1 MSICIST
8 FHRLFFYSRTHWY
21 GCELVAV
28 VGTRGLR
35 DSLNLIYL
43 YLYLLLL
50 LPKIKS
56 MK

>member
-1 MSICIST
+1 
-8 FHRLFFYSRTHWY
+8 
-21 GCELVAV
+21 VAV